1 MEKIMPTIAELAAQL
16 GQAVANSPQAAKLK
30 AARAELD
37 RHADIAAMLKEFS
50 AHAEKL
56 AKLEEANKPVEV
68 ADKHKL
74 QELQDKLV
82 SHEVFKRYTAAQMDY
97 VDLMRQV
104 NAELRK
110 HLAAVEE

>member
-1 MEKIMPTIAELAAQL
+1 MPTITELAAQL
-16 GQAVANSPQAAKLK
+16 GQAVATSPQAAKLR
-30 AARAELD
+30 AAKDELD

-50 AHAEKL
+50 AQAEKV
-56 AKLEEANKPVEV
+56 AKLEEANKPIEI

-82 SHEVFKRYTAAQMDY
+82 SHEVFKRFTAAQMDY

-104 NAELRK
+104 NTELRK

>member
-1 MEKIMPTIAELAAQL
+1 MPTIAELAAQL

-50 AHAEKL
+50 AQAEKL

-82 SHEVFKRYTAAQMDY
+82 SHEIFKRYTAAQMDY

-110 HLAAVEE
+110 HLAGVEE